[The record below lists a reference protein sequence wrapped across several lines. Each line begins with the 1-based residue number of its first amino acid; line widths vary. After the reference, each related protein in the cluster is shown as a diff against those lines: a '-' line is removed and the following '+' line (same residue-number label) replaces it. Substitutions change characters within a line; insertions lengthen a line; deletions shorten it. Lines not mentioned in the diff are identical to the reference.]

1 MRDVRSGVLLAL
13 TMSMALGCGGSTP
26 APTTPTSATLHGEVV
41 DAIGDA
47 RADPRVPVAPDLM
60 RATIDVAAGS
70 MTLVVTLA
78 SGTLDRQT
86 TRISVLLDTDQN
98 GSTGIPEPGG
108 LGADYALDL
117 AAASGQAAVTKAD
130 PVGCAAHQSCFD
142 PIGSTPIIF
151 LTDAMQIVLPL
162 TALGDAEGHMAFR
175 MDAYVLGAPLTPVVF
190 DFMPDTGVGRV
201 Q

>member
-1 MRDVRSGVLLAL
+1 MRGVRHGVLAGAIS
-13 TMSMALGCGGSTP
+13 TAIGCGGSTV
-26 APTTPTSATLHGEVV
+26 APTTPVTATLHGEVV

-47 RADPRVPVAPDLM
+47 RADPRVPVAPDLV

-78 SGTLDRQT
+78 PGTLDRHT
-86 TRISVLLDTDQN
+86 TRVSVLLDTDQN
-98 GSTGIPEPGG
+98 GSTGILQSSG

-117 AAASGQAAVTKAD
+117 DAATGQAAVTKAN

-142 PIGSTPIIF
+142 PISLTPITF

-162 TALGDAEGHMAFR
+162 TTLGNTDGHMAFQ
-175 MDAYVLGAPLTPVVF
+175 MDAYVLVAPLTAVVF